1 MKRAAI
7 FLLVLTLLAAVCP
20 AAAADG
26 DTIDVSGV
34 EDGLG
39 EDEREVAGRLVTD
52 GGYDI
57 DGAISRLME
66 RLKYEAVERMR
77 SELASVT
84 GLLAVVLLCALSESI
99 CSGTRA
105 AAYIPI
111 CACAAIVAGFAG
123 SVDGVFTQTARAIND
138 IADYSRSAMLT
149 VCTAAAASGA
159 MVSSAAKY
167 AAAGFC
173 LDLIIELTERL
184 TLPLIYAYTALAAAR
199 SVLRDPVLSSVVSAV
214 KWLAIT
220 VMTVLTMGSAA
231 YIGLVGAITGGA
243 DAAAVKA
250 AKAVVSGALPVVG
263 GIISDASSVVL
274 ASAGMIKSSAGAYA
288 LIVICVMCAAPF
300 AALGVKS
307 LVFKA
312 VSAISSAFG
321 GGRVQTLLSDLS
333 GALAMMLGLLGSVAI
348 MLFISFS
355 AIIRSV
361 GT

>member
-7 FLLVLTLLAAVCP
+7 FLVVLTLLAAVCP

-66 RLKYEAVERMR
+66 RLKYEAVERVR

-84 GLLAVVLLCALSESI
+84 GLLAVVLFCALSESI

-243 DAAAVKA
+243 DAAA
-250 AKAVVSGALPVVG
+250 KAVVSGALPVVG